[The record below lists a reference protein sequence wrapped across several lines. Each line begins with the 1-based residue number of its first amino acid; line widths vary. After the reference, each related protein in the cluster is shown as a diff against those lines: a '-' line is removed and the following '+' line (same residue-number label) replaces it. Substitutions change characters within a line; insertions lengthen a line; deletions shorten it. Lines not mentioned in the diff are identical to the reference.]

1 MRTVWIRPRD
11 DRQFAVGLLLIR
23 RKPGEAALICRRA
36 SSRSVPGAAR
46 RSPLPCARASRSGP
60 CRDVR
65 RCCST
70 RLDSSPSV
78 RCGHDQPAAVLAGRP
93 AHHRSRAFGSA
104 PAADGRQDQG
114 VQAHQLARAADPVH
128 DPLRAPPAHRAACA
142 GLPPTAGSSTCVEAH
157 RTSGV
162 FLPRAS
168 GAAYRRTSRPSSSC
182 CSLCAECPRRS
193 ILAGWPGSATRR
205 SDGAASRPGQLI
217 GGRVCPGCARCARS
231 GSAPRRHPP

>member
-11 DRQFAVGLLLIR
+11 DRQFAVGLLLVL

-60 CRDVR
+60 WRDVR

-128 DPLRAPPAHRAACA
+128 DPLCVPPADRAACA

-168 GAAYRRTSRPSSSC
+168 GAATVERLVPPRLVAP
-182 CSLCAECPRRS
+182 CAQS
-193 ILAGWPGSATRR
+193 VLADPYW
-205 SDGAASRPGQLI
+205 LV
-217 GGRVCPGCARCARS
+217 GRVRPLGGLTAQRAALGNS
-231 GSAPRRHPP
+231 